1 MFNRKLCSL
10 LNKKPSGQDAHARQM
25 HIPKGDGHGLPGRE
39 CPPGGRRKNRSENS
53 KGAAAMYKILIIEDD
68 LAMAQAI
75 QREMKAWGNE
85 AEYLEDFQNVLAE
98 FAEYD
103 PHLVLMDI
111 TLPFYNGYH
120 WCSEIRKVSS
130 VPVIFISS
138 AADNMNIIMAMNM
151 GGDDFIAKPFDL
163 SVLTAKVQ
171 AVLRRTYDLSG
182 RVPMLEHRGA
192 ILNLYDTT
200 LSYEGEKISLTK
212 NEFRILQTLMEN
224 KGRLVSRDTLMTKLW
239 ETDDYIEE
247 NTLTVNIARLR
258 RKLEH
263 AGLKDFITTKV
274 GEGYLIENEDHGG
287 QQGRRR

>member
-1 MFNRKLCSL
+1 MGLPTLFRY
-10 LNKKPSGQDAHARQM
+10 ARQM
-25 HIPKGDGHGLPGRE
+25 HILKGDGHGLPGRGKL
-39 CPPGGRRKNRSENS
+39 PGSRRKNRSENS

-274 GEGYLIENEDHGG
+274 GEGYLIENEEHGG
-287 QQGRRR
+287 KQGRRR